1 MIRTTRGMYT
11 AADLAEHHIDHDTAP
26 PSTAEGWEEIYVKA
40 MAAADRHA
48 KTAEKYRD
56 YETWDIANLAAED
69 VERAR
74 DAYLNACEDDRECIE
89 IGCRAESDNDLCTE
103 HTEGGGDRD

>member
-11 AADLAEHHIDHDTAP
+11 AADLAEHHANHDTAP
-26 PSTAEGWEEIYVKA
+26 PTTAEGWEEVYVEA
-40 MAAADRHA
+40 MAAAERHA
-48 KTAEKYRD
+48 KAAEKYRD
-56 YETWDIANLAAED
+56 YETWDLANLAADD

-89 IGCRAESDNDLCTE
+89 IGCRNESNDDLCPE
-103 HTEGGGDRD
+103 HADGGEVRD